1 MKSLTIVDST
11 FAKNQI
17 EKLLGSCLRKRLN
30 KKKSHFETKSTDF
43 TVLISGHLS
52 NDEKLFIKAGKA
64 RDPYR

>member
-1 MKSLTIVDST
+1 LKSLTIVDST
-11 FAKNQI
+11 FAENQI

-30 KKKSHFETKSTDF
+30 KNKSYFETELTEF